1 MSTVEVLKV
10 YGVNSLLEIQ
20 DLPTTLKCE
29 VLHQDKDNFT
39 ILSISERFSK
49 TPAQMAREAM

>member
-29 VLHQDKDNFT
+29 VLHKEKDNYVV
-39 ILSISERFSK
+39 LLISERFSK